1 VRVFAFFV
9 CVLASLRSKLAS
21 NGAYRQDRCSGS
33 GAARLSHWTRIGGT
47 SNPTHF
53 VKATSR
59 VCSCEQIVRG
69 QEVAEVYLWAYDG

>member
-1 VRVFAFFV
+1 
-9 CVLASLRSKLAS
+9 
-21 NGAYRQDRCSGS
+21 
-33 GAARLSHWTRIGGT
+33 LSHWTRIGGT

-69 QEVAEVYLWAYDG
+69 QEVAEVYLRAYDG